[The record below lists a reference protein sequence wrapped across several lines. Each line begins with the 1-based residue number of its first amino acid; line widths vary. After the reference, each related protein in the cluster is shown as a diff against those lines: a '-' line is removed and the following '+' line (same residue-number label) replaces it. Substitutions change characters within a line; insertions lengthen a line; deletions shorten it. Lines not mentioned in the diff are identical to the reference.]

1 VPINFYD
8 IVYGIAATATAP
20 IWLLH
25 PRARRK
31 VFAALDQRM
40 GRDTFERGSGAA
52 VFIHAVS
59 LGEINATR
67 TLVTELRRRRPGLRF
82 VISATTEA
90 GFDRGMSLYGSEPDV
105 AVIRYPL
112 DLSAAVQRTLAA
124 ARPDVVVL
132 MELEVWPNFVSHCA
146 RQRIPVLLVNGR
158 LTETSLG
165 RYRWVRP
172 LVAPTF
178 RRLWRL
184 CVQDEVYRDRF
195 ISLGC
200 DPARVEVTGTMK
212 FDSAA
217 LGAAA
222 DAGALA
228 KIKAEM
234 GLSTGPVWVC
244 GSTGPGEEALLLDV
258 YRRLLGDVQALR
270 LVLVPRKP
278 ERFEEVAGLVQATGS
293 VALRRSHVKSGKVT
307 AEAAAAVGPRENPP
321 VVLIDT
327 LGELRDFYAL
337 ASVVFVGRSL
347 VDLGPRQHGSDMI
360 EPAALGKPIVVGPFT
375 GNFAD
380 AMTHFRRAAA
390 VTEVADAPQ
399 LYSAMMGLL
408 KNPAA
413 AAAIGAAA
421 RQVTQDQRGASA
433 RHAEIVL
440 AAMDAGKTVG
450 ALPAVIS
457 PGAL

>member
-1 VPINFYD
+1 MAINCYD
-8 IVYGIAATATAP
+8 ILYGIAATASAP
-20 IWLLH
+20 VWLLH

-31 VFAALDQRM
+31 VFAALEQRM
-40 GRDTFERGSGAA
+40 GRESFDRGSGPG

-67 TLVTELRRRRPGLRF
+67 TLVSELRQRRPGLRF

-132 MELEVWPNFVSHCA
+132 MELEVWPNFVAHCT
-146 RQRIPVLLVNGR
+146 RRGIPVLLVNGR
-158 LTETSLG
+158 LTSTSFG
-165 RYRWVRP
+165 RYRLIRP

-195 ISLGC
+195 IALGC
-200 DPARVEVTGTMK
+200 EAERVVVTGTMK

-217 LGAAA
+217 LGTATNAP
-222 DAGALA
+222 ALA
-228 KIKAEM
+228 KIKNEM
-234 GLSTGPVWVC
+234 GLGSGPVWVC

-258 YRRLLGDVQALR
+258 YHRLLAEVPALR

-278 ERFEEVAGLVQATGS
+278 ERFEEVAGLIQGAGF
-293 VALRRSHVKSGKVT
+293 VALRRSHVKSGK
-307 AEAAAAVGPRENPP
+307 ANAAAAVAAAGGNSP
-321 VVLIDT
+321 VVLIDS

-337 ASVVFVGRSL
+337 ATVVFVGRSL
-347 VDLGPRQHGSDMI
+347 LDLGPRQHGSDMI

-380 AMTHFRRAAA
+380 AMTQFRRSHA
-390 VTEVADAPQ
+390 VAEVADAPA
-399 LYSAMMGLL
+399 LFAAILNLL
-408 KNPAA
+408 KNPSAA
-413 AAAIGAAA
+413 AAAGAAA
-421 RQVTQDQRGASA
+421 KDVTQAQRGASA
-433 RHAEIVL
+433 RHAEAIL
-440 AAMDAGKTVG
+440 AAMTAAVT
-450 ALPAVIS
+450 APAAATGHAAS
-457 PGAL
+457 